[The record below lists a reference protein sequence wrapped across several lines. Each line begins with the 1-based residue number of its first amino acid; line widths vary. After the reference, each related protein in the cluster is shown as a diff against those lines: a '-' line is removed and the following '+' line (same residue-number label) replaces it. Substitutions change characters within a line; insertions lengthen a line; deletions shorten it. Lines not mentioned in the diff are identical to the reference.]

1 MRHSA
6 TKARLAVWRM
16 VTLVEKLNGASAT
29 SALQRAD

>member
-6 TKARLAVWRM
+6 TKERLAVWRM
-16 VTLVEKLNGASAT
+16 VTLVEKADGVSAT